1 MLRIDPETRDALV
14 AEFRSS
20 PFGPHAPVMQK
31 VLQHL
36 RIRGGA
42 GQPSIVV
49 TVPYREWAIG
59 VFSSRRGEPLEI
71 EEDRVFD
78 DLGDAFCA
86 VFERRLDAFLDAQEG
101 AGG

>member
-1 MLRIDPETRDALV
+1 MLYIDPATRDALV
-14 AEFRSS
+14 AEFRAA
-20 PFGPHAPVMQK
+20 PFGPHAPLMQK

-59 VFSSRRGEPLEI
+59 TFSPPRGTPVAV
-71 EEDRVFD
+71 EDARYD
-78 DLGDAFCA
+78 DLGEAFA
-86 VFERRLDAFLDAQEG
+86 EVFERRLDTFLANQETVDG
-101 AGG
+101 